1 MSALSSACRRVLAA
15 SDAAQDGYQI
25 GSAAFLVLCPSF
37 KRVGAVVPVTHE
49 VFKLW
54 DSEPTKI
61 AQLELLMVFQA
72 LITFPDA
79 FCGVSGVFF
88 IDNLAALMS
97 LVKGRS
103 DSAELHLISQSVL
116 LFSLQC
122 SLWFEWVPSK
132 SNWTDA
138 ISRDGFRDSWHR
150 QQRFQV
156 HQSQVPVFLWRFNI
170 RIRSCIFSF
179 L

>member
-1 MSALSSACRRVLAA
+1 MSLSCVH
-15 SDAAQDGYQI
+15 
-25 GSAAFLVLCPSF
+25 
-37 KRVGAVVPVTHE
+37 VGVVVPITQE
-49 VFKLW
+49 VFKPW
-54 DSEPTKI
+54 DGEPTKI
-61 AQLELLMVFQA
+61 ARLELLKVFQA
-72 LITFPDA
+72 LVTFLDA
-79 FCGVSGVFF
+79 FRGVSGVYF
-88 IDNLAALMS
+88 IDNRAALMS
-97 LVKGRS
+97 LVKNQS
-103 DSAELHLISQSVL
+103 DSAELDLIAQSVHLLL

-138 ISRDGFRDSWHR
+138 ISRDGFRDPWHR
-150 QQRFQV
+150 QQQFQV